1 MSVRLRR
8 FDLGE
13 FGKDDPRTQ
22 LMNNEREDGE
32 VDEGKRKGGEKGRKG
47 ENQRKRERNNKLNML
62 Q

>member
-32 VDEGKRKGGEKGRKG
+32 VDEGRGEKREGKVRIKESEKG
-47 ENQRKRERNNKLNML
+47 IIS
-62 Q
+62 